1 MKFVNKISPMT
12 TEWKEGH
19 QCLMKSWLY
28 EYYGQKVK
36 VEHDYIN
43 ITMLSYEKLYELASI
58 ESLFSWFWPDLVV
71 SSIRLILI

>member
-12 TEWKEGH
+12 TQWKEGH

-36 VEHDYIN
+36 VEYDYIN

-58 ESLFSWFWPDLVV
+58 ESLFSWFWPD
-71 SSIRLILI
+71 

>member
-1 MKFVNKISPMT
+1 
-12 TEWKEGH
+12 
-19 QCLMKSWLY
+19 MKSWLY

-58 ESLFSWFWPDLVV
+58 E
-71 SSIRLILI
+71 III

>member
-28 EYYGQKVK
+28 EYYGQCSVMKNCT
-36 VEHDYIN
+36 DQ
-43 ITMLSYEKLYELASI
+43 
-58 ESLFSWFWPDLVV
+58 LVLNHYLV
-71 SSIRLILI
+71 DFDQI